1 MEPFVFFHPPY
12 LQQWHVYVREEIRLI
27 QTMQKKYG
35 AGYVPLYDGMMKACR
50 EFGEN
55 ALTVDGMHLTRKGN
69 ELLAALWTQS
79 VVKREEDGRWRV
91 MGV

>member
-1 MEPFVFFHPPY
+1 
-12 LQQWHVYVREEIRLI
+12 
-27 QTMQKKYG
+27 
-35 AGYVPLYDGMMKACR
+35 
-50 EFGEN
+50 
-55 ALTVDGMHLTRKGN
+55 MHLTRKGN

>member
-1 MEPFVFFHPPY
+1 
-12 LQQWHVYVREEIRLI
+12 
-27 QTMQKKYG
+27 
-35 AGYVPLYDGMMKACR
+35 MMKACR

>member
-1 MEPFVFFHPPY
+1 
-12 LQQWHVYVREEIRLI
+12 
-27 QTMQKKYG
+27 
-35 AGYVPLYDGMMKACR
+35 MKACR

-79 VVKREEDGRWRV
+79 VVKREQYPKVLETLVRGACRELF
-91 MGV
+91 GEE